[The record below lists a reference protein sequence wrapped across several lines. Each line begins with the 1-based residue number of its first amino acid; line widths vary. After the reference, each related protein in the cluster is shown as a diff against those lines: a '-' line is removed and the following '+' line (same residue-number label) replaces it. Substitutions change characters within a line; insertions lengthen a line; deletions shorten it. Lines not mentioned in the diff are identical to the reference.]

1 MIAHH
6 DERIRAPRRK
16 HRTYIQIKNLLTL
29 KTKPLRPNLKDTLH
43 LRILSA
49 PSSVKHSV
57 TPISACPSTLP
68 VTGIN
73 SYTTQTDEE
82 MNTLKTLTETTS
94 PYAYTPKEEIQSKKQ
109 ASP

>member
-29 KTKPLRPNLKDTLH
+29 RTKPLRFEFKDTLH
-43 LRILSA
+43 LRILPA
-49 PSSVKHSV
+49 PASV

-68 VTGIN
+68 VAGIN